1 MHWSAVAFVLLFAG
15 GQGEPRLEDV
25 ERLVGDWEEVGS
37 DGKPTGTIVSSY
49 RPTAAGTAI
58 LETVFPGTKHE
69 MVTLYREEGGALVL
83 THYCVSG
90 NQPEF
95 RAERT
100 APNQIVYRM
109 TAISN
114 LDQKSEPHMRQGTVT
129 WLGEDSIETEWL
141 EYRGDQVTYTARY
154 QLARRKN
161 P

>member
-1 MHWSAVAFVLLFAG
+1 MHWIAAALAVLFAG
-15 GQGEPRLEDV
+15 GEPRLEDV

-49 RPTAAGTAI
+49 RPTAAGTAV

-109 TAISN
+109 TKISN
-114 LDQKSEPHMRQGTVT
+114 LDEKNEPHMRQGTVT
-129 WLGEDSIETEWL
+129 WLGEDSIRTEWL
-141 EYRGDQVTYTARY
+141 EYRGDEVTFTARY
-154 QLARRKN
+154 QLTRRKS